1 MVKLILTG
9 AWVCIVT
16 LATVYF
22 SVVTATA
29 PAGGGGEDAKP
40 VLQLAKGET
49 ITVPVIAQGKVAGYF
64 ITRSS
69 FMLDQAKA
77 KEIKVPLTEYMTDA
91 LYTLLVG
98 NRMVDIADTAS
109 FDLAAFRGKV
119 KEEMNKRLGDEIVQ
133 DVLVEQLDFLA
144 KSDTRTGGGGDAERM
159 KKPVK
164 IVAGEAAPAESPAE
178 GAAEAPS
185 GH

>member
-29 PAGGGGEDAKP
+29 PAGDGAGEKP
-40 VLQLAKGET
+40 VLELAKGET
-49 ITVPVIAQGKVAGYF
+49 ITVPVITGGKVAGYF
-64 ITRSS
+64 VSRTS

-119 KEEMNKRLGDEIVQ
+119 KEEMNRRLGEEIVQ

-144 KSDTRTGGGGDAERM
+144 KSDTRVGGGTEQM
-159 KKPVK
+159 QKPVK
-164 IVAGEAAPAESPAE
+164 IVAGDPAPA
-178 GAAEAPS
+178 AAEAAS
-185 GH
+185 SH